1 MKKLNVAI
9 LGQGRSGRDIHG
21 AYLLT
26 DTEKFQIRYVA
37 DPLAHRRERAQ
48 KEYGC
53 EVLESYTELF
63 GKTDIDF
70 VVNATPSHLHYPIA
84 MDLMNHGFNVL
95 VEKPFARTAAEV
107 DTMIE
112 TAAKNK
118 VMLAVFQQSRFAP
131 YYRQVRKVLDSGV
144 LGRLIQVSIQFDSYG
159 RRWDW
164 QCCQCFNGGSLYNTG
179 PHPVDQ
185 ALDILGDWDTMPTV
199 FSKLDRV
206 NTFGD
211 AEDYAKLILTAPGKP
226 LVDVEISC
234 CNAYPSFTYN
244 ICGSQGSLKGNMGR
258 IDWKYFKPEEAPAQ
272 TLIKTP
278 LETPERLPAY
288 CSESLKWYEGSWS
301 VEDIGTFTDAS
312 AGLYQTIY
320 DHLTQGTPLVVTPH
334 QVRQQI
340 AVMEEVHRQNPLSVF
355 A

>member
-1 MKKLNVAI
+1 M
-9 LGQGRSGRDIHG
+9 
-21 AYLLT
+21 
-26 DTEKFQIRYVA
+26 
-37 DPLAHRRERAQ
+37 P
-48 KEYGC
+48 
-53 EVLESYTELF
+53 
-63 GKTDIDF
+63 
-70 VVNATPSHLHYPIA
+70 
-84 MDLMNHGFNVL
+84 MNHGFNVL

-164 QCCQCFNGGSLYNTG
+164 QCCQRFNGGSLYNTG

-185 ALDILGDWDTMPTV
+185 ALDILVDWDTMPTV

-206 NTFGD
+206 NTFG
-211 AEDYAKLILTAPGKP
+211 
-226 LVDVEISC
+226 
-234 CNAYPSFTYN
+234 
-244 ICGSQGSLKGNMGR
+244 
-258 IDWKYFKPEEAPAQ
+258 
-272 TLIKTP
+272 
-278 LETPERLPAY
+278 
-288 CSESLKWYEGSWS
+288 
-301 VEDIGTFTDAS
+301 DAS

-334 QVRQQI
+334 QAWQQI